1 MATLKACVQKMRND
15 GFFPV
20 YIRVTHNRTTQY
32 IKTDKMVTKRQYW
45 KRHTS
50 LPPEG
55 KRR

>member
-32 IKTDKMVTKRQYW
+32 IKTDKMVTSENCQGVRKSP
-45 KRHTS
+45 T
-50 LPPEG
+50 L
-55 KRR
+55 